1 MQTPTRTL
9 TTRCCVV
16 GGGPAGLMAGLLLA
30 RQGVD
35 VTVLEKH
42 GDFLRDFRGDTV
54 HPSTLQ
60 VLDELGLIEEFLR
73 IRHSE
78 VRTLSVETPAGS
90 LELADFS
97 RLPGKYRYIAFMPQ
111 WDLLDFLAR
120 KARELPSFRLV
131 LTAEATDLVRADGR
145 VLGVLARTA
154 DGPLEVHSDLVL
166 AADGRHSAVRRAA
179 GLPLSVSEA
188 PMDVLWF
195 RLSREPGE
203 TMGFLRTG
211 PGHLLITID
220 RGDYWQTAF
229 VIPSGGYATVR
240 AEGLA
245 RLRERIASVRG
256 AFADRLEREITDW
269 DDLKLLNVR
278 VDRLRTWWRPGLLC
292 IGDAAHA
299 MSPAGGV
306 GINLAV
312 QDAVAAARMLG
323 PTLRAG
329 RTPAARQLAAVQRR
343 RSLPVRAVQLVQV
356 RLMRDLYPTGA
367 GTGTGTGTGV
377 GTGTGTGT
385 GTEMGAAAGAETG
398 TGMEP
403 GTYGRPPLAFRA
415 VRRFPF
421 LRHWTARFIGLGLRP
436 EHVD

>member
-1 MQTPTRTL
+1 MQTL

-16 GGGPAGLMAGLLLA
+16 GGGPAGMMAGLLLA

-60 VLDELGLIEEFLR
+60 IFDELGLIEEFLT
-73 IRHSE
+73 IKHSE
-78 VRTLSVETPAGS
+78 VRTISIETPAGS
-90 LELADFS
+90 TEVADFT
-97 RLPGKYRYIAFMPQ
+97 RLPGKYRYVAFMPQ
-111 WDLLDFLAR
+111 WDLLDFVAR
-120 KARELPSFRLV
+120 KARELPSFRLIQR
-131 LTAEATDLVRADGR
+131 AEATDLVQVDGR
-145 VLGVLARTA
+145 VLGVRVTTA
-154 DGPLEVHSDLVL
+154 DGPLEIHSDLVL
-166 AADGRHSAVRRAA
+166 AADGRHSTVRRAA
-179 GLPLSVSEA
+179 GLPLSVSET

-203 TMGFLRTG
+203 GMSFLRTG

-220 RGDYWQTAF
+220 RGAYWQVAYI
-229 VIPSGGYATVR
+229 IPAGAYDTVR
-240 AEGLA
+240 AEGLP

-256 AFADRLEREITDW
+256 TFKERLEREITDW

-278 VDRLRTWWRPGLLC
+278 VDRLRTWYRPGLLC

-323 PTLRAG
+323 PALKAG
-329 RTPAARQLAAVQRR
+329 RTPSRRELAAVQRR
-343 RSLPVRAVQLVQV
+343 RAFPARVVQFVQV
-356 RLMRDLYPTGA
+356 RLMSDMYPK
-367 GTGTGTGTGV
+367 
-377 GTGTGTGT
+377 
-385 GTEMGAAAGAETG
+385 
-398 TGMEP
+398 EP
-403 GTYGRPPLAFRA
+403 GTYTRPPSVVRI

-421 LRHWTARFIGLGLRP
+421 LRRWTARLIGLGVRP
-436 EHVD
+436 EHVE

>member
-1 MQTPTRTL
+1 MPTRTL

-16 GGGPAGLMAGLLLA
+16 GGGPAGMMAGLLLA

-60 VLDELGLIEEFLR
+60 ILDELGLIEEFLR

-78 VRTLSVETPAGS
+78 VRALTVETPAGS
-90 LELADFS
+90 TELADFS

-120 KARELPSFRLV
+120 KARELPSFRLI
-131 LTAEATDLVRADGR
+131 LTAEATDLVRTDGR
-145 VLGVLARTA
+145 VLGVLGVLARTE
-154 DGPLEVHSDLVL
+154 DGPLEIHSDLVL

-203 TMGFLRTG
+203 TMSFLRTG

-220 RGDYWQTAF
+220 RGDYWQTAY
-229 VIPSGGYATVR
+229 VIPSGTYDAVR

-323 PTLRAG
+323 PALRAG
-329 RTPAARQLAAVQRR
+329 RTPGARKLAAVQRR
-343 RSLPVRAVQLVQV
+343 RSLPVRAVQFVQV
-356 RLMRDLYPTGA
+356 QLMRDLYPTAA
-367 GTGTGTGTGV
+367 GTS
-377 GTGTGTGT
+377 
-385 GTEMGAAAGAETG
+385 
-398 TGMEP
+398 
-403 GTYGRPPLAFRA
+403 GRPPLAVRV

-436 EHVD
+436 EHVG